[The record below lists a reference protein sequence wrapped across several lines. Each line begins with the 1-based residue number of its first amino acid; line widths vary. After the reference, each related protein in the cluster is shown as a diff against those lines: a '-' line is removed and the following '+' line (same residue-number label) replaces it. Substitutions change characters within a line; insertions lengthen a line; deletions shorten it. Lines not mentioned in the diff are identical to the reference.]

1 MSSHER
7 RDRVRIYADIL
18 ENIYFLYSSGKRP
31 TITGIQTKVNVPFV
45 RFKEYVEDLE
55 KKELLKKVETEIS
68 LTEKGIQYLKEYR
81 KVREFLEKFGMIKK
95 EVKDQTN

>member
-1 MSSHER
+1 M
-7 RDRVRIYADIL
+7 RIYADIL
-18 ENIYFLYSSGKRP
+18 ENIHYLYLSGKRP

-55 KKELLKKVETEIS
+55 KKGLLKKIETEIL
-68 LTEKGIQYLKEYR
+68 LTKKGIQYLNDYR

-95 EVKDQTN
+95 EDKDQTN

>member
-1 MSSHER
+1 
-7 RDRVRIYADIL
+7 VRIYADIL

>member
-1 MSSHER
+1 M
-7 RDRVRIYADIL
+7 RIYADIL
-18 ENIYFLYSSGKRP
+18 ENIHYLYLSGKRP

-55 KKELLKKVETEIS
+55 KKGLLKKIETEIL
-68 LTEKGIQYLKEYR
+68 LTEKGIQYLNEYR

-95 EVKDQTN
+95 DDKDQTN

>member
-1 MSSHER
+1 
-7 RDRVRIYADIL
+7 VRIYADIL

-55 KKELLKKVETEIS
+55 KKGLLKKIESEIS

-95 EVKDQTN
+95 EDKDQAN

>member
-55 KKELLKKVETEIS
+55 KKGLLKKIESEIS

-95 EVKDQTN
+95 EDKDQAN

>member
-95 EVKDQTN
+95 EDKDQTN

>member
-1 MSSHER
+1 M
-7 RDRVRIYADIL
+7 RIYADIL